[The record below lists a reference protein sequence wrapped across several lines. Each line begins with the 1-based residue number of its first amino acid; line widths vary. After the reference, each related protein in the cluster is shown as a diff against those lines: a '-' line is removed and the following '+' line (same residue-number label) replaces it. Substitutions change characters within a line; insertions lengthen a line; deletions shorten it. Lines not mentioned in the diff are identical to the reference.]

1 MPPHSK
7 ALISRLKSI
16 SDEWLSRG
24 RSERGFV
31 MGYFTEECTNQ
42 CDIFVERDQ
51 GRTIQAFINI
61 VPANWDKE
69 EGIVPKTM
77 GLVYSNIDRM
87 YSFSGLYR
95 FKNKYEPN
103 WRERYIAYKGGI
115 RGFTKVMNALIKTM
129 KKTAKP
135 NGFKRSRLF
144 RK

>member
-1 MPPHSK
+1 
-7 ALISRLKSI
+7 
-16 SDEWLSRG
+16 
-24 RSERGFV
+24 
-31 MGYFTEECTNQ
+31 
-42 CDIFVERDQ
+42 
-51 GRTIQAFINI
+51 
-61 VPANWDKE
+61 
-69 EGIVPKTM
+69 M
-77 GLVYSNIDRM
+77 GLVYSNMDRM